1 MLRLFQSVMVA
12 GAMAVVTAAGSAEDV
27 TTRGVTVPGSV
38 QVADTE
44 LTRVGYGT
52 SWYGIFKVYVAALY
66 APADVESDRVLER
79 NVPRVLEITYLR
91 SVAAEDIRTA
101 TDEVLDEQY
110 SDAERAEFDED
121 FQRFN
126 ELYRDVEDGDT
137 YRYEYVPEGEES
149 RLYYNGELQ
158 GRANGAR
165 FARTYL
171 GIWLGEPPLSQDLK
185 AALLGDD

>member
-1 MLRLFQSVMVA
+1 MLRFVQVVMMA
-12 GAMAVVTAAGSAEDV
+12 GALSAVTAAGAAEEV

-38 QVADTE
+38 EVADTE
-44 LTRVGYGT
+44 LSRVGYGT

-66 APADVESDRVLER
+66 APADVEPEAILDSD
-79 NVPRVLEITYLR
+79 VPRVLEITYLR

-101 TDEVLDEQY
+101 TNEVLDEQY
-110 SDAERAEFDED
+110 SEDERAD
-121 FQRFN
+121 FADDFERFN
-126 ELYRDVEDGDT
+126 QLYRDVEDGDT
-137 YRYEYVPEGEES
+137 YRYEYVPEDEES

-158 GRANGAR
+158 GRATGAR

-171 GIWLGEPPLSQDLK
+171 GIWLGEPPLSDDLK

>member
-1 MLRLFQSVMVA
+1 MLRLVQVVMMA
-12 GAMAVVTAAGSAEDV
+12 GALSAVTAAGAAEEV

-38 QVADTE
+38 EVADTE
-44 LTRVGYGT
+44 LSRVGYGT

-66 APADVESDRVLER
+66 APADVEPDAILDSD
-79 NVPRVLEITYLR
+79 VPRVLEITYLR

-101 TDEVLDEQY
+101 TNEVLNEQY
-110 SDAERAEFDED
+110 SEDERAD
-121 FQRFN
+121 FADDFERFN
-126 ELYRDVEDGDT
+126 QLYRDVEDGDT
-137 YRYEYVPEGEES
+137 YRYEYVPEDKES

-158 GRANGAR
+158 GRATGAR

-171 GIWLGEPPLSQDLK
+171 GIWLGEPPLSDDLK

>member
-1 MLRLFQSVMVA
+1 MLRFVQVVMMA
-12 GAMAVVTAAGSAEDV
+12 GALSAVTAAGAAEEV

-38 QVADTE
+38 EVADTE
-44 LTRVGYGT
+44 LSRVGYGT

-66 APADVESDRVLER
+66 APADVEPDAILDSD
-79 NVPRVLEITYLR
+79 VPRVLEITYLR

-101 TDEVLDEQY
+101 TNEVLDEQY
-110 SDAERAEFDED
+110 SEDERAD
-121 FQRFN
+121 FADDFERFN
-126 ELYRDVEDGDT
+126 QLYRDVEDGDT
-137 YRYEYVPEGEES
+137 YRYEYVPEDEES

-158 GRANGAR
+158 GRATGAR

-171 GIWLGEPPLSQDLK
+171 GIWLGEPPLSDDLK